1 MGRQVYDLMRV
12 GVGWP
17 GRKGQEHLALK
28 EESSGKVF
36 KLQKPR
42 KSESVLTGALKL
54 PHRCPW
60 QAGQD
65 VTNRR
70 LANGVSSDLVSPT

>member
-1 MGRQVYDLMRV
+1 MGKEVYDLMRV
-12 GVGWP
+12 GASWP

-42 KSESVLTGALKL
+42 KSDSVLGGALKL
-54 PHRCPW
+54 PHRGPG
-60 QAGQD
+60 QAGQYA
-65 VTNRR
+65 TN
-70 LANGVSSDLVSPT
+70 